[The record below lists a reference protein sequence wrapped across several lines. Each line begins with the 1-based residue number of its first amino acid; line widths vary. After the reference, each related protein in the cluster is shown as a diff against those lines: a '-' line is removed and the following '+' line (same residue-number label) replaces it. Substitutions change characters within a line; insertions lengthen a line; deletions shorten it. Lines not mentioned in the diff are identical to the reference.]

1 MVPSH
6 FKYADQ
12 DPVVKKPTQF
22 PREVFYAFVFLLKRS
37 VPRQTALVSN
47 WPRNCIWGER
57 DDFMVYMDRLF
68 ISGNFFAY
76 GKAIVSIADPVW
88 RLANALKEFQGQG

>member
-1 MVPSH
+1 M
-6 FKYADQ
+6 
-12 DPVVKKPTQF
+12 
-22 PREVFYAFVFLLKRS
+22 
-37 VPRQTALVSN
+37 
-47 WPRNCIWGER
+47 I
-57 DDFMVYMDRLF
+57 YMDRLF